1 MFLANN
7 IYNNSGKNT
16 MCNNKL
22 KSNSSKCKKMYS
34 SHRVKLN
41 LQNMTNR
48 CQHIAMS
55 EFKFEFVYIYI
66 YT

>member
-48 CQHIAMS
+48 C
-55 EFKFEFVYIYI
+55 
-66 YT
+66 